1 MIDNPLLFRFN
12 DSQSLEATSFCL
24 NDGLVVTI
32 GLSDEMVDNASLIIQ
47 HLAGNL
53 APMVICS
60 SSVSMMDHRFAPR
73 ATGRELL
80 GVDSA
85 KKSLFIFNYLEMI
98 VWS

>member
-1 MIDNPLLFRFN
+1 
-12 DSQSLEATSFCL
+12 
-24 NDGLVVTI
+24 
-32 GLSDEMVDNASLIIQ
+32 MVDNASLIIQ

-73 ATGRELL
+73 VTGRELL

-85 KKSLFIFNYLEMI
+85 KKSLSLRTILEELSLRNYQI
-98 VWS
+98 GVTGA